1 MSSNLYN
8 ISNELL
14 ELRDQLE
21 TENEFADESPERE
34 WIENNLEIKEDELD
48 TKLEGCIHVIN
59 QAEAQAA
66 GALKEIARIQKF
78 VIKKQ
83 HIAERIQGSLLQ
95 ALLLFG
101 KESATGVKKLEFGTN
116 TLSTRRSTSV
126 NILDEGAV
134 TDDCK
139 SYDVTFKDLTPEIK
153 RFVAN
158 RIQDLPESTGKAALL
173 RAYGAK
179 VKISKALVKNKLE
192 EDDLS
197 WAETVTKYSL
207 TIK

>member
-78 VIKKQ
+78 VIK
-83 HIAERIQGSLLQ
+83 S
-95 ALLLFG
+95 
-101 KESATGVKKLEFGTN
+101 N
-116 TLSTRRSTSV
+116 TLPK
-126 NILDEGAV
+126 G
-134 TDDCK
+134 
-139 SYDVTFKDLTPEIK
+139 F
-153 RFVAN
+153 
-158 RIQDLPESTGKAALL
+158 
-173 RAYGAK
+173 
-179 VKISKALVKNKLE
+179 KALYYRLYYCSEKRVQLVSRN
-192 EDDLS
+192 
-197 WAETVTKYSL
+197 
-207 TIK
+207 